1 MENNSKDKFEQW
13 LFTTLHSPGAFDDKT
28 AQQCF
33 LNDFN
38 EAQALL
44 KEFSNIKQSM
54 PTFKTFDDLE
64 LRFWLLEKQENKKI
78 KILLHGSGSNFCKA
92 KRAIFLLE
100 RGFNVAMISY
110 RGHSG
115 NSGKASQEL
124 IINDVKAA
132 INCIKH
138 HGYANAQMCFEAS
151 SLGTCVLAH
160 VLTDL
165 QEKNNDCFASLILK
179 AAPLNLMHQDSFI
192 SLENY
197 GLHLAQAK
205 NFLEKIWNQELIYKK
220 LKVQKIL
227 LVHGVDDLVVP
238 VEDSK
243 KICALLKPNNPNLE
257 LKLIENAGHRLQL
270 EDYDLY

>member
-1 MENNSKDKFEQW
+1 
-13 LFTTLHSPGAFDDKT
+13 
-28 AQQCF
+28 
-33 LNDFN
+33 
-38 EAQALL
+38 
-44 KEFSNIKQSM
+44 
-54 PTFKTFDDLE
+54 
-64 LRFWLLEKQENKKI
+64 
-78 KILLHGSGSNFCKA
+78 
-92 KRAIFLLE
+92 
-100 RGFNVAMISY
+100 
-110 RGHSG
+110 
-115 NSGKASQEL
+115 
-124 IINDVKAA
+124 
-132 INCIKH
+132 
-138 HGYANAQMCFEAS
+138 MCFEAS

-205 NFLEKIWNQELIYKK
+205 KILEKTWNQELIYKK
-220 LKVQKIL
+220 LKAQKIL

>member
-1 MENNSKDKFEQW
+1 MHNNLKNQFDKW
-13 LFTTLHSPGAFDDKT
+13 LFTTLHSPGAFDGKT

-38 EAQALL
+38 EAQALF

-64 LRFWLLEKQENKKI
+64 LQFWLLEKQENKKI

-115 NSGKASQEL
+115 NPGKANQEL
-124 IINDVKAA
+124 IINDVKVA
-132 INCIKH
+132 INCIKNY
-138 HGYANAQMCFEAS
+138 GYANSQIYFEAS

-165 QEKNNDCFASLILK
+165 QKESNDLFASLILK

-197 GLHLAQAK
+197 GLHLDQVK

-220 LKVQKIL
+220 LKAQKIL
-227 LVHGVDDLVVP
+227 LVHGIDDLVVP

-243 KICALLKPNNPNLE
+243 KIYGFLKQNNTNLE
-257 LKLIENAGHRLQL
+257 LEIIENAGHRLQL
-270 EDYDLY
+270 EDYGIY